1 MKLILVKDV
10 DKLGRAGDVVNVKE
24 GYARNF
30 LLPNNKARAAT
41 PGNIK
46 LLEARRKKEA
56 LEDERKVAFA
66 RALADR
72 LSNLSLT
79 IFMEAGEEDKLFG
92 SVTSDMISDRL
103 KDEGIEIGKKDIII
117 EEQIKKLGVY
127 QVAARIHPLVKADL
141 RVWIIKK

>member
-1 MKLILVKDV
+1 MKLILTQDV

-41 PGNIK
+41 AGNMK
-46 LLEARRKKEA
+46 LLDARKKKEA
-56 LEDERKVAFA
+56 LEDERKAEAA
-66 RALADR
+66 RALANR

-79 IFMEAGEEDKLFG
+79 ISMEAGEEDKLFG
-92 SVTSDMISDRL
+92 SVTADMISDRL
-103 KDEGIEIGKKDIII
+103 KDEGVEIDKKDIVV

-127 QVAARIHPLVKADL
+127 QVTAKIHPLVKAAL
-141 RVWIIKK
+141 RVWIVKK

>member
-10 DKLGRAGDVVNVKE
+10 DKLGRAGDIVNVKE

-56 LEDERKVAFA
+56 LEDERKVASA